1 MPMTTPVTTPE
12 FGVPRTL
19 RSNQGAIVDWLVP
32 TAIALAILGPALRPG
47 VIFNLDLILTPHLD
61 TPTGFWGLGPELPR
75 RLPLW
80 VPISWLS
87 SVVPATVT
95 GKALMLILLVLP
107 WVGMARLTR
116 LLSIASA
123 PAGRLACNSA
133 GALYAL
139 SPFILTRTA
148 VGHFNVTVPHA
159 VLPWVLPVLVR
170 PGRRLSTTFLA
181 CFAMGF
187 AGHSGGTLAV
197 AIVCVVLLCGRR
209 QRWLGVVAVAVAAQA
224 PWVVPG
230 LAVVAANPIHMA
242 TGDKFP
248 TSAVG
253 VAGLARLSAGG
264 GFWNTYF
271 QIGGSGAVVAI
282 SGVALLAMAVVGNRL
297 IDPEFRVPLLVLGSL
312 GWFVAA
318 ASAINGLD
326 TVWFWINDHL
336 LGGVWREGHRV
347 LTLHLVWLAPAA
359 ALGSQRLYRALVA
372 RPRWTFGAGPAVVL
386 PAAIAT
392 LLAVPGLWGLGG
404 QVSADPLP
412 AGWQQSRQAIEADP
426 GTVLA
431 LPWYQYFNLS
441 IGNGPVRRVLN
452 PLPLYLG
459 GDVLSSSDNG
469 LQREVREY
477 GDPRETP
484 ADALVARL
492 VDHQAI
498 AHDLSNLGVRWVMLL
513 KTIPVAKYD
522 ALSSDPGLRT
532 IVDTPEVALYEVAAW
547 RGEAVDDAGRPVSV
561 SDVGPAF
568 ATLEE
573 SAAVTWARGGSDGW
587 RRGMEPG
594 TITASGLVRL
604 PSGTGLVWN
613 VATVPALAGQVLP
626 TIGVVVVLERARRHR
641 RRRRAARPS
650 SNLDPALTSDDTIA
664 T

>member
-1 MPMTTPVTTPE
+1 MIPMGTPADGIV
-12 FGVPRTL
+12 RTL
-19 RSNQGAIVDWLVP
+19 RSHSSTIVDWLVP

-87 SVVPATVT
+87 SIVPATVT
-95 GKALMLILLVLP
+95 GKVLMLILIVLP

-116 LLSIASA
+116 LLSCVST

-139 SPFILTRTA
+139 SPFILTRAA

-159 VLPWVLPVLVR
+159 VLPWVLPVLIR

-209 QRWLGVVAVAVAAQA
+209 ERWLGVVAVAVAAQA

-242 TGDKFP
+242 TGNAFP
-248 TSAVG
+248 TFADG
-253 VAGLARLSAGG
+253 AAGLARLSAGG

-282 SGVALLAMAVVGNRL
+282 AGVALLALAVAGSRA
-297 IDPEFRVPLLVLGSL
+297 IDAEFRRPLISLGAL
-312 GWFVAA
+312 GWFVAV
-318 ASAINGLD
+318 ASTIDGFD

-359 ALGSQRLYRALVA
+359 ALGGQRLYSALLR
-372 RPRWTFGAGPAVVL
+372 RPRWTFAAGPLAIL

-392 LLAVPGLWGLGG
+392 LLSVPALWGLGG

-412 AGWQQSRQAIEADP
+412 AGWQQSRQAVDANP

-441 IGNGPVRRVLN
+441 IGDGPVRRVLN

-469 LQREVREY
+469 LQRDVREY
-477 GDPRETP
+477 GDPREVF
-484 ADALVARL
+484 ADKLIARL
-492 VDHQAI
+492 AEHRPI
-498 AHDLSNLGVRWVMLL
+498 ANNLSRLGVRWVMLL
-513 KTIPVAKYD
+513 KTIRVEQYA
-522 ALSSDPGLRT
+522 ALADDPGLRAV
-532 IVDTPEVALYEVAAW
+532 VDTPDVALYEVRAW
-547 RGEAVDDAGRPVSV
+547 RGEAVDDGGNSVSA

-568 ATLEE
+568 ATFDTD
-573 SAAVTWARGGSDGW
+573 AAVVWARGGSDGW
-587 RRGMEPG
+587 RRGTEPG

-604 PSGTGLVWN
+604 PPGSGLVWN
-613 VATVPALAGQVLP
+613 VATVPALAGQIVP
-626 TIGVVVVLERARRHR
+626 TIAVAVVIERARRRR
-641 RRRRAARPS
+641 RRRRASTKS
-650 SNLDPALTSDDTIA
+650 SNHDPSAGPR
-664 T
+664 